1 MTDGG
6 QNTSVKPRFPL
17 LVLVRASYRFVFE
30 NKAFLPLVLFQPA
43 LLYLILSFFIDVGG
57 FEFSDEVQTGA
68 SGRDTVGFSVNGV
81 ALTLVVFVPASLLF
95 VSWHRLILLAGS
107 EGQPRWLYPPRTRHW
122 KYFGYMTGGLL
133 AGLVSVAFTI
143 IAASIVLAVL
153 ASLLGAIALLF
164 HYLFL
169 VMLPAAYVVLFARL
183 SFLFPAIAVDE
194 PYSIADS
201 WHQTTH
207 ITWPLAIGFLLCF
220 LPGGLLL
227 LAMNMILSDFIRGYG
242 GVPLWLEAA
251 NLFVLSY
258 SSLVSVTFIT
268 FVFQGQSGWVQARS
282 GSESS

>member
-1 MTDGG
+1 MTDSG
-6 QNTSVKPRFPL
+6 QNTGVKRRFPFL
-17 LVLVRASYRFVFE
+17 ALVPASYRFVFE
-30 NKAFLPLVLFQPA
+30 NKAFLPLVLLQPA
-43 LLYLILSFFIDVGG
+43 LVYLILSFFIDVGG

-68 SGRDTVGFSVNGV
+68 SVQDTVGFSVNGV
-81 ALTLVVFVPASLLF
+81 ALALVVFVPASLLF

-107 EGQPRWLYPPRTRHW
+107 EGQPRWLYLPRTRHW
-122 KYFGYMTGGLL
+122 KYFGYMAGGLL

-143 IAASIVLAVL
+143 IAASIVLAIL
-153 ASLLGAIALLF
+153 ASLLGFIALLF

-169 VMLPAAYVVLFARL
+169 LMLPAAYVVLFAKL

-194 PYSIADS
+194 TYSIADS

-207 ITWPLAIGFLLCF
+207 STWSLAVGFLLCF

-227 LAMNMILSDFIRGYG
+227 LAMNMTLSDFIRGYG

-258 SSLVSVTFIT
+258 SSLVCVTYIT
-268 FVFQGQSGWVQARS
+268 FVFQSQSGWVQAAAEDE
-282 GSESS
+282 GS